1 MTLSRTLSELDATTR
16 DRLTDEL
23 RPDEAFVCG
32 ATVAEADFT
41 RFRTR
46 FLVTDQRILT
56 VKRGWIRTKTRSMPL
71 SAITNIQTSET
82 TMLKLRLDAMGD
94 IDGEYIF
101 ELDDGRAIAEA
112 MRRETARPAQ
122 VA

>member
-1 MTLSRTLSELDATTR
+1 MALSRTLSELDAATR
-16 DRLTDEL
+16 NRLTDEL
-23 RPDEAFVCG
+23 RSDEAFVCG
-32 ATVAEADFT
+32 ATVAEADFN

-46 FLVTDQRILT
+46 FLVTDQRVLT

-94 IDGEYIF
+94 IDGEYVF
-101 ELDDGRAIAEA
+101 ELTDGRAVVEEMRSEIAQ
-112 MRRETARPAQ
+112 PAQ
-122 VA
+122 VT